1 MTLATDSYSAG
12 ETVTP
17 RTAPTF
23 EGYTF
28 SGWTSIPSKLTA
40 NITVTGS
47 YTKNEYILTFEV
59 DGEVYKKTE
68 GLTVGSAITVP
79 AAPVKS
85 GYIFSG
91 WQWPDNKVLSTMP
104 ASNLTV
110 SGYFY
115 QSEQKV
121 TDNESGLAFDVAVTG
136 MNGNTGNATLQS
148 LPEAVLKGEKE
159 IPSQISAAGK
169 TYTVTKVN
177 AAAFDNLAE
186 GVIVYLPQT
195 AATTADVVN
204 VVNNGSKVKTLDLSQ
219 VKKFALPSTVASV
232 TANEVK
238 YTRTI
243 TGSSTVVTMPYGVAV
258 PKGFKAYT
266 LKGANSQKKAQFEE
280 YAGEKMAAYTPYLLV
295 KQGGEVAGA
304 RALLADD
311 AAAETETTID
321 LSAKNVTIVP
331 EPENAAQGDDQ
342 MSLSGTV
349 SAISNDRGYIFGMY
363 KLQADGSWDMTAVE
377 NDPSEYIAPFSGYL
391 TVTNQLIE
399 GKVGSIVGDETTGIG
414 PVATDRAAE
423 DDAWYDLSG
432 RRLSAEPTARGIYI
446 HKGKKVRK

>member
-1 MTLATDSYSAG
+1 VTLT
-12 ETVTP
+12 
-17 RTAPTF
+17 
-23 EGYTF
+23 
-28 SGWTSIPSKLTA
+28 
-40 NITVTGS
+40 
-47 YTKNEYILTFEV
+47 
-59 DGEVYKKTE
+59 
-68 GLTVGSAITVP
+68 
-79 AAPVKS
+79 
-85 GYIFSG
+85 
-91 WQWPDNKVLSTMP
+91 
-104 ASNLTV
+104 
-110 SGYFY
+110 
-115 QSEQKV
+115 
-121 TDNESGLAFDVAVTG
+121 
-136 MNGNTGNATLQS
+136 S

-195 AATTADVVN
+195 TSTTADVVN
-204 VVNNGSKVKTLDLSQ
+204 VVNNGSKVKTLDLTK

-232 TANEVK
+232 TASEVK
-238 YTRTI
+238 YTRTF

-280 YAGEKMAAYTPYLLV
+280 YTGEKMAAYTPYLLV
-295 KQGGEVAGA
+295 KQSGEVAGA

-311 AAAETETTID
+311 AAAETETETTID

-349 SAISNDRGYIFGMY
+349 SAISSDRGYIFGMY

-399 GKVGSIVGDETTGIG
+399 GKVEGTTAVEPEPVDPTGINA
-414 PVATDRAAE
+414 VDAAA
-423 DDAWYDLSG
+423 DSNASNDVWYDMRG
-432 RRLSAEPTARGIYI
+432 RRLQGEPTQKGIYI
-446 HKGKKVRK
+446 KNGKKFVKN